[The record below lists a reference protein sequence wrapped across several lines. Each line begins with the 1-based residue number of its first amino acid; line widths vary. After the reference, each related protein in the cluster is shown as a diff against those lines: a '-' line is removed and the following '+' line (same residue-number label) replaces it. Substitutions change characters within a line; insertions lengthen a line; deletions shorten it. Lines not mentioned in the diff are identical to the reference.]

1 MAHGGF
7 SSVLKNRGF
16 QAFLWT
22 QFLGAF
28 NDSVYQTIVALHVG
42 AANPAY
48 VPLVPAVFTLPSL
61 LFSGYSGHLADA
73 VSKRSVMIA
82 VKLLEVAIMV
92 FGLASLHASWV
103 EGMLAVV
110 FLMGLHAAI
119 FSPAKYGIVP
129 EMLGD
134 RDLSRG
140 NALLEM
146 STFVAIVLGI
156 ASGGV
161 LFAVWK
167 ADPWRIGVATVAIAA
182 IGFAAS
188 LRITRVQA
196 SGATQPF
203 RWNPFAEIAGSTR
216 HLLHDKP
223 LWLAVLGVSYFWFA
237 GVLLKTDLQY
247 FGSEILHVDDTG
259 VSLLW
264 AFLAIGIGAGNMLA
278 GRLSGDK
285 VELGL
290 VPMGA
295 ALMGFFAL
303 ALVAA
308 RHSFLLS
315 TISVVFL
322 AMASGLFVVPL
333 YAYMQQRSDAKEKG
347 RVVAANNFYQTIGML
362 IASAV
367 MGLCYTWLHLSAT
380 VIMVGFGIS
389 LLLVTAYIVTV

>member
-1 MAHGGF
+1 MAHSGF
-7 SSVLKNRGF
+7 NNVLKNGGF

-42 AANPAY
+42 NANPAY

-61 LFSGYSGHLADA
+61 LFSGDSGHLADL
-73 VSKRSVMIA
+73 VSKRRVLIG
-82 VKLLEVAIMV
+82 VKLFEIAIML
-92 FGLASLHASWV
+92 FGLTTLVSGWT
-103 EGMLAVV
+103 EGMLLVV

-129 EMLGD
+129 EILGD

-156 ASGGV
+156 AGGGV

-167 ADPWRIGVATVAIAA
+167 AAPWRIGV
-182 IGFAAS
+182 
-188 LRITRVQA
+188 
-196 SGATQPF
+196 ATQPF
-203 RWNPFAEIAGSTR
+203 RWNPFGEIAGSTR
-216 HLLHDKP
+216 HLIHDKP

-247 FGSEILHVDDTG
+247 FGRDVLRIGDNG

-264 AFLAIGIGAGNMLA
+264 AFLAVGIGAGNMLA

-295 ALMGFFAL
+295 AFMGFFAL
-303 ALVAA
+303 ALGAV
-308 RHSFLLS
+308 RHSFALS
-315 TISVVFL
+315 TAAVVGL

-333 YAYMQQRSDAKEKG
+333 YAYIQQRSDSREKG

-362 IASAV
+362 VSSAV
-367 MGLCYTWLHLSAT
+367 MWLCYTRLHLGAAT
-380 VIMVGFGIS
+380 IMLGFGVS
-389 LLLVTAYIVTV
+389 MLLVTAYIVTVVPDYLSLIHIS